1 MTALMVH
8 WFLDLF
14 DELGI
19 RVWIDGGWGVDALLG
34 EQTREH
40 QDLDIIISGEDAAI
54 LTEALFARGFVDIP
68 TDDRTDRNFVM
79 GHQAHGMIDFH
90 VVELTEDGG
99 AVYRPRESDWIISEL
114 ELNAMGYI
122 GERVVRCL
130 SADYQ
135 VRSHAGYTL
144 QDTDFADMRALQ
156 EKFGVELLPNQ
167 ISD

>member
-40 QDLDIIISGEDAAI
+40 QDLDIIISGGDAAI

-99 AVYRPRESDWIISEL
+99 AVYRPRETDWIISEL

-122 GERVVRCL
+122 GKRVVRCL